1 MYGWRA
7 RIGLIIPMD
16 NAVIEPELYSLRELE
31 GITFHTARLTTHNFP
46 KMPDNGIELSE
57 TFNYLGTDVNVYA
70 CAETSFLKGVDGNKY
85 ITEQMQKIT
94 GKPALTALSSM
105 IDAIKS
111 LELKKVNLV
120 TPYTDQRNKVL
131 SEFFE
136 RMDIDVVNS
145 ISQTS
150 PLYLGEEREPYK
162 CNVEPPYTPY
172 RMAKEID
179 QPDAEAVIIS
189 ATNIR
194 TFEII
199 NILERDLQKPVIT
212 SNQAIVWSIL
222 RTLNIKQPV
231 PSLGTLLNST
241 PYY

>member
-111 LELKKVNLV
+111 LELKK
-120 TPYTDQRNKVL
+120 
-131 SEFFE
+131 
-136 RMDIDVVNS
+136 
-145 ISQTS
+145 
-150 PLYLGEEREPYK
+150 
-162 CNVEPPYTPY
+162 
-172 RMAKEID
+172 
-179 QPDAEAVIIS
+179 
-189 ATNIR
+189 
-194 TFEII
+194 
-199 NILERDLQKPVIT
+199 
-212 SNQAIVWSIL
+212 
-222 RTLNIKQPV
+222 
-231 PSLGTLLNST
+231 ST
-241 PYY
+241 W